1 MVDYVNTKSCKREN
15 YILSRAT
22 AIKLNKEFT
31 PYLFGIIRL
40 ENFPL
45 YNYRIG
51 CHVKRQLNVSPKIF
65 GQYKREVINNDNLL
79 W

>member
-1 MVDYVNTKSCKREN
+1 MADYVNTKSCKREN
-15 YILSRAT
+15 YILSGAT

-51 CHVKRQLNVSPKIF
+51 CFVRKQLNVQIGNKIPRRQK
-65 GQYKREVINNDNLL
+65 GGKK
-79 W
+79 